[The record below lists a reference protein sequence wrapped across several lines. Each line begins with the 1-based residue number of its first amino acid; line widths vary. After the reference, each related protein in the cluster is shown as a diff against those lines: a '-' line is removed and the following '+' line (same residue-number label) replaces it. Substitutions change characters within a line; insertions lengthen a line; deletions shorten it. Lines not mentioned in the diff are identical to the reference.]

1 MGQGNGHGTL
11 VMKNERAVG
20 SRLQEVIEERHALAF
35 HFCDVVESHLGLEP
49 STWME
54 GQRVLGHPD
63 PERLRQAVS
72 SPAERAWGQP
82 SCPLASGSLVTSPLS
97 QDKTPRAGPW

>member
-54 GQRVLGHPD
+54 GQRCWGTRTRNISVRLCPVQQREPGDSPPAPWPLG
-63 PERLRQAVS
+63 
-72 SPAERAWGQP
+72 P
-82 SCPLASGSLVTSPLS
+82 S
-97 QDKTPRAGPW
+97 

>member
-82 SCPLASGSLVTSPLS
+82 SCPLASGSLVTSPPS